1 MIDQDTLTDLR
12 QWVKAGRRQVDIQL
26 GNSINPDYE
35 SIHVYDM
42 DLNSGQDIK
51 AVSEINLLVQ
61 KKRKIEALK
70 KRMEKLELEV
80 WELEQI

>member
-1 MIDQDTLTDLR
+1 MIDYDSLIDLR
-12 QWVKAGRRQVDIQL
+12 AWVKGGRRQVDIQL
-26 GNSINPDYE
+26 GNSINPNYE
-35 SIHVYDM
+35 NIHVYDM
-42 DLNSGQDIK
+42 DLNSGQDIQN
-51 AVSEINLLVQ
+51 VSEINLLVQ